1 MKKGSDLVKR
11 KPKNA
16 RAKRALL
23 AREPKVVEN
32 PKSSIMLRGM
42 SSSQIVNDV
51 LSDLHKLR
59 VPLSKCLTKKTDCLP
74 FENNASVE
82 FLCQKN
88 DASLF
93 VMGSHTKK
101 RPHNLVFGRTYDGHV
116 LDMLEFGVEN
126 YKGIDTFKG
135 VEQPMAGSKPCLYFG
150 GNEWENSETLQITKN
165 LLIDLFRGVEAKQ
178 VNLAGLDRVITAVC
192 HDGKIALRH
201 YRICYMKGL
210 TKNGDKP
217 IQLQECGPSMSLTPR
232 RTAIASVDLRRVS
245 IRQPRTTA
253 PVVEKN
259 VDHNV
264 FGETLGRL
272 HMEPQ
277 DLNKLQTRKM
287 KGLKRGRHADE
298 DEDDGDDE

>member
-165 LLIDLFRGVEAKQ
+165 LLIDLFRGMLLHWCV
-178 VNLAGLDRVITAVC
+178 
-192 HDGKIALRH
+192 
-201 YRICYMKGL
+201 
-210 TKNGDKP
+210 
-217 IQLQECGPSMSLTPR
+217 
-232 RTAIASVDLRRVS
+232 ASYLCAQHKCDVDLRSLCDALSCASLSCLNGAELIAFQVLR
-245 IRQPRTTA
+245 R
-253 PVVEKN
+253 
-259 VDHNV
+259 
-264 FGETLGRL
+264 
-272 HMEPQ
+272 
-277 DLNKLQTRKM
+277 NKLI
-287 KGLKRGRHADE
+287 
-298 DEDDGDDE
+298 